1 MTELQVYIA
10 SLGNAINEYDV
21 FKHTFGEDYN
31 STKRALAQI
40 IDLCGFV
47 VELNNKLEEGNSSD

>member
-10 SLGNAINEYDV
+10 SLSNAINTYDV
-21 FKHTFGEDYN
+21 FKHTFGENHN
-31 STKRALAQI
+31 STKQAFAEI

-47 VELNNKLEEGNSSD
+47 VELNNKLEEGNS